1 MARRR
6 MIDPNFWVS
15 EDVAKLSVLARL
27 VFIGLFANADD
38 EGRGRAKPAY
48 LRSLLFPY
56 DDRPRLGEVENALA
70 EIGRHLSVRFYTVEG
85 NQYYALEHWHDW
97 QSIDRPKPS
106 RLPAPPEDG
115 ARCVGEE
122 STTNRRC
129 VADESRLKEK
139 KPKEPK
145 INPNPKGKEKRVS
158 ALGEYRN
165 VVLSAAEQEQLQREL
180 PDWLDWVERLSAYM
194 ASTGKTYESHF
205 ATIRLWAEREKGGR
219 EGTVQGT
226 AAVDSTDSVDPMAL
240 RAIQRMMAED
250 PDWAAP

>member
-27 VFIGLFANADD
+27 VFLGLVSNADD

-56 DDRPRLGEVENALA
+56 DERPRLGEVESALA
-70 EIGRHLSVRFYTVEG
+70 EIGRHLSVQFYTVEG
-85 NQYYALEHWHDW
+85 NRYYALEHWHDW

-106 RLPAPPEDG
+106 RIPAPPEEET
-115 ARCVGEE
+115 RRVGEE
-122 STTNRRC
+122 SPKDRRC

-139 KPKEPK
+139 EREKKRNLKGREKETAPTPRGAHQ
-145 INPNPKGKEKRVS
+145 NV
-158 ALGEYRN
+158 LLTDGEMG
-165 VVLSAAEQEQLQREL
+165 QLQAEF
-180 PDWLDWVERLSAYM
+180 PDWESRIEKLSAYM

-205 ATIRLWAEREKGGR
+205 ATIRLWAEREKGSR
-219 EGTVQGT
+219 ETAVQGT
-226 AAVDSTDSVDPMAL
+226 AADPMDAVDPMAL
-240 RAIQRMMAED
+240 RAIQRMMEEN
-250 PDWAAP
+250 PDWPAS